1 MHRKLIALTT
11 AACAAAAVAVP
22 TAGAQDA
29 PAAPLKIDSAYLY
42 VDSFAPANQ
51 RFVRVVFKTAEPL
64 PRRGDGAI
72 RAAGAIDGVNHSL
85 GSAKR
90 GSTCYTAASVIKGGS
105 IATLR
110 DNETGRKGAKIGRT
124 YTVKVTTR
132 DGQSATKRLKLTRE
146 RRGDDHG
153 KRLGC

>member
-1 MHRKLIALTT
+1 MRRQLIALTT

-22 TAGAQDA
+22 SASAQDA
-29 PAAPLKIDSAYLY
+29 PAAPLKLDGAYLY
-42 VDSFAPANQ
+42 VDSFAPSNQ

-64 PRRGDGAI
+64 PRRGDGAV
-72 RAAGAIDGVNHSL
+72 RAGASIDGVNHSL
-85 GSAKR
+85 GSAR
-90 GSTCYTAASVIKGGS
+90 RATSCYTAASVIKGGS

-110 DNETGRKGAKIGRT
+110 DGEVARKDAKIGRT

-132 DGQSATKRLKLTRE
+132 DGQSATERVKLTRE
-146 RRGDDHG
+146 RRGDDRG

>member
-29 PAAPLKIDSAYLY
+29 PSAPLQLDGAYLY

-51 RFVRVVFKTAEPL
+51 RFVRVVFRTAEPL

-72 RAAGAIDGVNHSL
+72 RAGVAIEGVNHSI
-85 GSAKR
+85 GSARR
-90 GSTCYTAASVIKGGS
+90 GTRCYTAASVIRNGS
-105 IATLR
+105 IPTLR
-110 DNETGRKGAKIGRT
+110 NNETGRKRARIGRT
-124 YTVKVTTR
+124 YTIKVTTR
-132 DGQSATKRLKLTRE
+132 DGQTATKRLKLTRE
-146 RRGDDHG
+146 RRGDDRG
-153 KRLGC
+153 RRLGC

>member
-11 AACAAAAVAVP
+11 AACATAAVAVP
-22 TAGAQDA
+22 TAGAQDTS
-29 PAAPLKIDSAYLY
+29 AAPVQLDGAYLY

-72 RAAGAIDGVNHSL
+72 RAAGEIDGVNHSL

-90 GSTCYTAASVIKGGS
+90 GTACYMAASVIKGGS

-110 DNETGRKGAKIGRT
+110 NNETGRKGAEIGRT
-124 YTVKVTTR
+124 FTIKVTTR
-132 DGQSATKRLKLTRE
+132 DGQSATKRLELTRE

>member
-11 AACAAAAVAVP
+11 AVCAAAAVAVP
-22 TAGAQDA
+22 SAGAQDA
-29 PAAPLKIDSAYLY
+29 PAGPLKLDGAYLY
-42 VDSFAPANQ
+42 VDSFAPSSQ

-72 RAAGAIDGVNHSL
+72 RAGVAIDGVNHSL

-90 GSTCYTAASVIKGGS
+90 GTACYTAASVIKGGS

-110 DNETGRKGAKIGRT
+110 NNETGRKGAKIGRT
-124 YTVKVTTR
+124 FTIKVTTR
-132 DGQSATKRLKLTRE
+132 EGQTATKRLELTRE

>member
-29 PAAPLKIDSAYLY
+29 PAAPLKLNGAYLY

-51 RFVRVVFKTAEPL
+51 RFVRVVFRTAEPL

-72 RAAGAIDGVNHSL
+72 RAGVAIEGVNHSI
-85 GSAKR
+85 GSARR
-90 GSTCYTAASVIKGGS
+90 GTRCYTAASVIRNGS
-105 IATLR
+105 IPTLR
-110 DNETGRKGAKIGRT
+110 NNETGRKRARIGRT
-124 YTVKVTTR
+124 YTVTVTTR
-132 DGQSATKRLKLTRE
+132 DGQTATKRLKLTRE

-153 KRLGC
+153 RRLGC

>member
-1 MHRKLIALTT
+1 MHRKLVALTT

-29 PAAPLKIDSAYLY
+29 PAEPLKLDGAYLY
-42 VDSFAPANQ
+42 VDSFAPATQ
-51 RFVRVVFKTAEPL
+51 RFVRVVFRTAEPL

-72 RAAGAIDGVNHSL
+72 RAGVAIEGVNHSI
-85 GSAKR
+85 GSARR
-90 GSTCYTAASVIKGGS
+90 GTRCYTAASVIRNGS
-105 IATLR
+105 IPTLR
-110 DNETGRKGAKIGRT
+110 NNETGRKRARIGRT

-132 DGQSATKRLKLTRE
+132 DGQTATKRLKLTRE

-153 KRLGC
+153 RRLGC